1 MAERPPRRA
10 APPVGSEDKAE
21 QQQHEIATKLLV
33 RLSALEQASRLY
45 ELSNAVVVK
54 LFQEMGQL
62 AKEFVEVSGEAMEL
76 TLQGYSF
83 FVNRRLLRMDFQSY
97 RKAEVVKRLWNRVGL
112 GAIHFPEATTVE
124 GLQSFAGAWLDAI
137 HDPAAQATFYAQS
150 WGGID
155 VRRALDD
162 SAEGPRVKAELYIT
176 RTYCALVV
184 LTRQTIERY
193 QQHRTLPILRIKRTL
208 QVLIDHLEGYRG
220 LLLALA
226 RKPEFRGDLAAHL
239 VSAGLLSMILGRRAG
254 IDRQQLVAL
263 GMAALFHDLPKAGL
277 NEATLNGLE
286 HPESMAEQDVARVAQ
301 HWMRRIREL
310 IALSGLTEDTLA
322 RVVAMYESQLEFGAE
337 GLYAE
342 DERSFAVFS
351 RLIRLVDHFDT
362 ASWTREGKPPITG
375 HEAMRAVLARAGGDY
390 SALLRLFIQTFG
402 IYPTG
407 SAVRL
412 RSGEL
417 ALVVDQSDSGD
428 LLRPVVK
435 VIADQNGKAIDG
447 PTADLSADP
456 EYGVHCS
463 VLMSEL
469 GVNPVAAFARLD

>member
-1 MAERPPRRA
+1 MAERKLPA
-10 APPVGSEDKAE
+10 SVSEAEDQAE

-62 AKEFVEVSGEAMEL
+62 VQQFVEVSGEAMEI

-97 RKAEVVKRLWNRVGL
+97 RKAELVKRLWNRVSL
-112 GAIHFPEATTVE
+112 GGMLFPETISVN
-124 GLQSFAGAWLDAI
+124 GLQSFASAWIEAI
-137 HDPAAQATFYAQS
+137 HDPAAQATLYTQS
-150 WGGID
+150 WGGIV
-155 VRRALDD
+155 VRRAMDD
-162 SAEGPRVKAELYIT
+162 GGEGPRIKTELYIT

-193 QQHRTLPILRIKRTL
+193 QQHRALPILRIKRTL

-220 LLLALA
+220 LLLTLA
-226 RKPEFRGDLAAHL
+226 RKPEYRGDLAAHL
-239 VSAGLLSMILGRRAG
+239 VSTGLLTMVLGRRAG
-254 IDRQQLVAL
+254 IERQRLVAL

-277 NEATLNGLE
+277 NDTTLNGLE
-286 HPESMAEQDVARVAQ
+286 QPESMAEQDVTRVGQ
-301 HWMRRIREL
+301 HWMRRIHEL
-310 IALSGLTEDTLA
+310 LALSGLTEDTLA
-322 RVVAMYESQLEFGAE
+322 RVVAMYESQLEFGAP
-337 GLYAE
+337 GLYASE
-342 DERSFAVFS
+342 EQASFAIVS
-351 RLIRLVDHFDT
+351 RLIRLVDCFDT
-362 ASWTREGKPPITG
+362 ASWTREGKPPMTG
-375 HEAMRAVLARAGGDY
+375 HEAMRAVLARADGDY
-390 SALLRLFIQTFG
+390 SPLLRLFIQTFG

-435 VIADQNGKAIDG
+435 VIADRKGKAIDG
-447 PTADLSADP
+447 PTADLSSDP
-456 EYGVHCS
+456 EYGVHGS
-463 VLMSEL
+463 VLISEL
-469 GVNPVAAFARLD
+469 AINPVAAFAKLD

>member
-1 MAERPPRRA
+1 MAERPARPTEL
-10 APPVGSEDKAE
+10 VEEQAE
-21 QQQHEIATKLLV
+21 QRQHEIATKLLV

-45 ELSNAVVVK
+45 ELHNAVVVN

-62 AKEFVEVSGEAMEL
+62 AQDFIEASGEPLEL

-112 GAIHFPEATTVE
+112 GGIIFPEVTNVE
-124 GLQSFAGAWLDAI
+124 GLQRFAGAWLEAI
-137 HDPAAQATFYAQS
+137 HEPAKQAAFFAQE
-150 WGGID
+150 WGGIV

-162 SAEGPRVKAELYIT
+162 TSEGPRIKAELYIT

-184 LTRQTIERY
+184 LTRQTIERF
-193 QQHRTLPILRIKRTL
+193 QQRRTLPMLRIKRTL
-208 QVLIDHLEGYRG
+208 QVLIDHLDGYRG
-220 LLLALA
+220 LLFALA
-226 RKPEFRGDLAAHL
+226 RKPEFRGDLAAHM
-239 VSAGLLSMILGRRAG
+239 VSTGLLTMVLGRRAG
-254 IDRQQLVAL
+254 IDRHQLVAL
-263 GMAALFHDLPKAGL
+263 GMAGLFHDLPKAGL
-277 NEATLNGLE
+277 NDATLNGLE
-286 HPESMAEQDVARVAQ
+286 RPESMAAQDVDRVGQ

-337 GLYAE
+337 LYGE
-342 DERSFAVFS
+342 EEQRFAVFS

-362 ASWTREGKPPITG
+362 ASWTREGKPPMTG

-390 SALLRLFIQTFG
+390 SPLLRLFIQVFG

-417 ALVVDQSDSGD
+417 ALVIDQSDSGD

-435 VIADQNGKAIDG
+435 VIADQHGKAING

-456 EYGVHCS
+456 EYGVHGS
-463 VLMSEL
+463 VAMAEL
-469 GVNPVAAFARLD
+469 GVNSVAAFAKLAET